1 MCTVPQEKSR
11 LSGADA
17 AAGGGEPLFF
27 LLLCLPSPSAGCP
40 STPFVLRLR
49 AVCCAQVVLLLVAG
63 MPWHVC
69 GAKGDEPEPDEL
81 PVVGVGAKYAAKKH
95 TLNAR
100 GDEQIPGPPLAPVPP
115 ALNDEDAL
123 LAKALSD
130 EMPMES
136 LEEDSGYDEKY
147 QPTYEYYDDK
157 SADAEGQ
164 DESDG
169 LEAVLQAERAYFIAR
184 DHDGDGELSK
194 QEFTRQLNEVDP
206 DDKEEWDTWNTSQR
220 GRPAPSKAELMWGK
234 DWTARVTA
242 DQVLECG

>member
-1 MCTVPQEKSR
+1 V
-11 LSGADA
+11 G
-17 AAGGGEPLFF
+17 
-27 LLLCLPSPSAGCP
+27 
-40 STPFVLRLR
+40 
-49 AVCCAQVVLLLVAG
+49 LLLVAG
-63 MPWHVC
+63 TPWC
-69 GAKGDEPEPDEL
+69 CAKGDEPEPDEL

-100 GDEQIPGPPLAPVPP
+100 GDEQIPDPPLAPVPP

-130 EMPMES
+130 EVPLES
-136 LEEDSGYDEKY
+136 LEDSGYDGKY
-147 QPTYEYYDDK
+147 QPTYEYDDDG

-194 QEFTRQLNEVDP
+194 LEFTRQLNEVDP

>member
-1 MCTVPQEKSR
+1 M
-11 LSGADA
+11 
-17 AAGGGEPLFF
+17 
-27 LLLCLPSPSAGCP
+27 
-40 STPFVLRLR
+40 
-49 AVCCAQVVLLLVAG
+49 LVAG
-63 MPWHVC
+63 TPWHVC
-69 GAKGDEPEPDEL
+69 GAKGGEPELDEL

-100 GDEQIPGPPLAPVPP
+100 GDEQIRGQPRAKLPP

-130 EMPMES
+130 EMPLES

-147 QPTYEYYDDK
+147 QPTYEYDDN

-169 LEAVLQAERAYFIAR
+169 LEAMLQAERAYFIAR
-184 DHDGDGELSK
+184 DPDGDGELSK

-242 DQVLECG
+242 DQARVTPILLSMFKVK

>member
-1 MCTVPQEKSR
+1 MLFKGEKGKPGLRTLITITSMT
-11 LSGADA
+11 LVMF
-17 AAGGGEPLFF
+17 P
-27 LLLCLPSPSAGCP
+27 PH
-40 STPFVLRLR
+40 VLGPKYERR
-49 AVCCAQVVLLLVAG
+49 WR
-63 MPWHVC
+63 PRNS
-69 GAKGDEPEPDEL
+69 EEFR
-81 PVVGVGAKYAAKKH
+81 VGKSQG
-95 TLNAR
+95 N
-100 GDEQIPGPPLAPVPP
+100 
-115 ALNDEDAL
+115 
-123 LAKALSD
+123 LSD
-130 EMPMES
+130 EVPLES
-136 LEEDSGYDEKY
+136 LEDSGYDGKY
-147 QPTYEYYDDK
+147 QPTYEYDDDG

-194 QEFTRQLNEVDP
+194 LEFTRQLNEVDP

>member
-1 MCTVPQEKSR
+1 
-11 LSGADA
+11 
-17 AAGGGEPLFF
+17 
-27 LLLCLPSPSAGCP
+27 
-40 STPFVLRLR
+40 LR
-49 AVCCAQVVLLLVAG
+49 AVCCAQVGLLLVAG
-63 MPWHVC
+63 TPWHVC
-69 GAKGDEPEPDEL
+69 GANGDESEPDEL

-130 EMPMES
+130 EMPLES

-147 QPTYEYYDDK
+147 QPTYEYYHDN

-242 DQVLECG
+242 DQARITPILFSMLNVE